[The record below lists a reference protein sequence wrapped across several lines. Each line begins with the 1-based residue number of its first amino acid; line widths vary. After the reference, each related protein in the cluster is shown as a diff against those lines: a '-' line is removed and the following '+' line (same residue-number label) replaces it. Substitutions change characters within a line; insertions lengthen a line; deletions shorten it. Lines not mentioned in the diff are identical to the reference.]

1 MRLLRGR
8 RDPPGSVIDSGN
20 ISEHENLLDNE
31 YAVPLGLIFDRAGK
45 WAPPPR
51 DSAMVGL
58 ASASLPEQTN

>member
-45 WAPPPR
+45 WAPPPPR
-51 DSAMVGL
+51 FGDGRLGIGFL
-58 ASASLPEQTN
+58 A